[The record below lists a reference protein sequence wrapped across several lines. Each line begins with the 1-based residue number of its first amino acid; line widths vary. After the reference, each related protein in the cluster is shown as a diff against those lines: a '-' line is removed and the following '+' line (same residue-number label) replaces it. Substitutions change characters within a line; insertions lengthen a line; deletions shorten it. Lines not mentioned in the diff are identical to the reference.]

1 MGPDCNGLP
10 INITGI
16 VQDINGEPIINA
28 KIRVSAMGYDQ
39 DLDLEFVSDNS
50 GYFAYSGDQRIFM
63 FACDYL
69 IFDVSASSF
78 KDKSVTYSLYGDY
91 TEDQLSTTNTNLIDI
106 AITLERS
113 A

>member
-1 MGPDCNGLP
+1 MGFGH
-10 INITGI
+10 
-16 VQDINGEPIINA
+16 
-28 KIRVSAMGYDQ
+28 
-39 DLDLEFVSDNS
+39 DLDIEFTSDNT
-50 GYFAYSGDQRIFM
+50 GYFSYSGERSLFM

-69 IFDVSASSF
+69 IFDVSASGF
-78 KDKSVTYSLYGDY
+78 EDKSITYSLYGDY